1 MGIRYFCDKC
11 GNEFKSDSGMAI
23 ISQPLGRKFLC
34 DECAKK
40 YELVRPRLEC
50 AEDFFDMTD
59 DDISLMEYDFKV
71 GDMVIT
77 DTGEVGFIESICDCD
92 KCKARGFY
100 EPSAKAIN
108 SDDTIY
114 ITDTDKSNG
123 FANFYQIGKYK
134 FGNIDEECVVSGIEY
149 ASKDV
154 EEANKRLE
162 KYKKQ
167 LHNLSILQVLQALE
181 KENKDFLLNIDEN
194 GYLYGFNFKA
204 EP

>member
-71 GDMVIT
+71 GDIVIT
-77 DTGEVGFIESICDCD
+77 STGETGIIESICDCD
-92 KCKARGFY
+92 RCKARGFY
-100 EPSAKAIN
+100 EPRAKVIN
-108 SDDTIY
+108 DEDTIY
-114 ITDTDKSNG
+114 ITDTDKSLG
-123 FANFYQIGKYK
+123 FVNFYQIGKYK
-134 FGNIDEECVVSGIEY
+134 FGNLDRESIVESVKY
-149 ASKDV
+149 ATKNV
-154 EEANKRLE
+154 EEANKKLE
-162 KYKKQ
+162 NYRKQ
-167 LHNLSILQVLQALE
+167 LHNLSVLQILE
-181 KENKDFLLNIDEN
+181 KENKDFLFNIDEN
-194 GYLYGFNFKA
+194 GYLNVFGLDVGL
-204 EP
+204 